1 MSVSTKKSKSSKG
14 GTSRKSV
21 GSSGGISSKDV
32 DDQIRQ
38 PVPSFRRAHL
48 SKKSDVRKLH
58 RLSAPHVESYNYFL
72 DVGLSRGVADIEPYE
87 VDLVDTSREENRGVG
102 HSQGASADTMKF
114 WVENVRISLPT
125 KNQQSGSSSNG
136 SRGPSKSMK
145 LYPRECRELGI
156 MYSAPITGEFCM
168 QFVRRDGYG
177 NELPSGTV
185 LRIPRNFG
193 MMPIMVMSKACHL
206 RGKSPSDLVKL
217 REEQTEFGGY
227 FIVSGIERCV
237 RLLQVPR
244 ANHATCIQRSN
255 YKNRGKL
262 YTDLGCA
269 VRCQRRNGDM
279 STVTNTLHYLTTGG
293 ATLKFVARKQEFLL
307 PVVLVMRALSGG
319 DGCGGMKEGV
329 GGGGSS
335 HGITDEELYRRVV
348 RGDES
353 NTFVRARAEL
363 LLQEASRLGTGMQ
376 SPEECLAFIGS
387 RFRLLSGKANST
399 SDVAIGHYIIN
410 RYVLI
415 HLPSYG
421 DKLEYILFMLRKL
434 YSFAAGECG
443 VDNADSLQNQEILLP
458 GHLLCTFVKEKFEET
473 LQNVRVGVMKEMRV
487 DHAKFLANVAQTK
500 YWTRVVDRYGMVSSG
515 GIGKK
520 VQHFLSTGNIV
531 STTGLD
537 LMQVSGYTVV
547 AEKLNFLRFCA
558 HFRSVHR
565 GQFFMEMKT
574 TAVRKLLPDQWGFL
588 CPVHTP
594 DGGPC
599 GLLSHL
605 ALRCRCVAY
614 PEPTAGGDLEDLND
628 LLISWGVAPKG
639 TGGEPG
645 DGCGTSN
652 FSDLPVMVDGRVIGG
667 APAKL
672 CKSIASQLRSLKV
685 QEKPTVPP
693 TLEVAFI
700 PPATKGGPYPGLFL
714 FTVGARLVR
723 PVLQR
728 ATGRTEYIGPMEQP
742 FMDIACLPED
752 IREGIT
758 THQELD
764 PTNMLSLI
772 ASLTPFS
779 DYNQSPRNMY
789 QCQMGKQT
797 MGTPGHSLPY
807 RADNKLYKIQTP
819 QAPLVQTAVH
829 GEYKMDEYPNGT
841 NAVVAVL
848 SYTGF
853 DMEDAM
859 ILNKSSYERGFGHA
873 AVYKTLRVDLGE
885 EMAQAVSR
893 GADKDKIRLGNK
905 TRRTKVQPENDG
917 DLPTFKYD
925 AVHPNLEEDGLP
937 AVGEWVNEGD
947 SLYCLADDGIGRGY
961 PGKHKEKE
969 RACVQT
975 IRRLDLSGSSGN
987 KRGSA
992 KEANEALSVTL
1003 RFPRNPVIGDKFS
1016 SRHGQKGV
1024 LSILWPQADMPFSES
1039 GISPDIIINPHAF
1052 PSRMTIGMMIES
1064 MAGKSGACHG
1074 MFQDATP
1081 FTFHESGDKIA
1092 VDYFGEQLQAA
1103 GYNYYGSEPLYSGVS
1118 GCLMQADL
1126 YIGVVYYQRLRH
1138 MVSDKY
1144 QVRATGTVNP
1154 LTRQPIKGRKKGG
1167 GIRLGEM
1174 ERDSLLSHGTAFL
1187 LHDRLLNCS
1196 DRHIAYACRR
1206 CGDLLSPAT
1215 ERSAIL
1221 SAGQR
1226 SSDSG
1231 KMLRVFCRNAKCCNA
1246 VRDEAN
1252 DDAVQPIILPY
1263 VYRYL
1268 ANELAAM
1275 NIKMKMNIN

>member
-1 MSVSTKKSKSSKG
+1 
-14 GTSRKSV
+14 
-21 GSSGGISSKDV
+21 
-32 DDQIRQ
+32 
-38 PVPSFRRAHL
+38 
-48 SKKSDVRKLH
+48 
-58 RLSAPHVESYNYFL
+58 
-72 DVGLSRGVADIEPYE
+72 
-87 VDLVDTSREENRGVG
+87 
-102 HSQGASADTMKF
+102 
-114 WVENVRISLPT
+114 
-125 KNQQSGSSSNG
+125 
-136 SRGPSKSMK
+136 
-145 LYPRECRELGI
+145 
-156 MYSAPITGEFCM
+156 
-168 QFVRRDGYG
+168 
-177 NELPSGTV
+177 
-185 LRIPRNFG
+185 
-193 MMPIMVMSKACHL
+193 
-206 RGKSPSDLVKL
+206 
-217 REEQTEFGGY
+217 
-227 FIVSGIERCV
+227 
-237 RLLQVPR
+237 
-244 ANHATCIQRSN
+244 
-255 YKNRGKL
+255 
-262 YTDLGCA
+262 
-269 VRCQRRNGDM
+269 
-279 STVTNTLHYLTTGG
+279 
-293 ATLKFVARKQEFLL
+293 
-307 PVVLVMRALSGG
+307 
-319 DGCGGMKEGV
+319 
-329 GGGGSS
+329 
-335 HGITDEELYRRVV
+335 
-348 RGDES
+348 
-353 NTFVRARAEL
+353 
-363 LLQEASRLGTGMQ
+363 
-376 SPEECLAFIGS
+376 
-387 RFRLLSGKANST
+387 
-399 SDVAIGHYIIN
+399 
-410 RYVLI
+410 
-415 HLPSYG
+415 
-421 DKLEYILFMLRKL
+421 MLRKL
-434 YSFAAGECG
+434 YSFAAGDCG

-458 GHLLCTFVKEKFEET
+458 GHLLSTFVKEKFEESLDNIRKGL
-473 LQNVRVGVMKEMRV
+473 LQEMRV
-487 DHAKFLANVAQTK
+487 DFTKFLGNVSQQKHWTK
-500 YWTRVVDRYGMVSSG
+500 VADRYGMLSSG

-520 VQHFLSTGNIV
+520 VQHFLSTGNII

-537 LMQVSGYTVV
+537 LMQVSGYTIV

-599 GLLSHL
+599 GLLSHM
-605 ALRCRCVAY
+605 ALKCICMARPAVTDA
-614 PEPTAGGDLEDLND
+614 AGMKDLNE
-628 LLISWGVAPKG
+628 LLISWGVIP
-639 TGGEPG
+639 TGVGGDRG
-645 DGCGTSN
+645 DGSTISN
-652 FSDLPVMVDGRVIGG
+652 HSNLPVLLDGRVVG
-667 APAKL
+667 AASVVL
-672 CKSIASQLRSLKV
+672 CKSIAAKLRSLKV
-685 QEKPTVPP
+685 QEPPIVPSK
-693 TLEVAFI
+693 LEVAFI
-700 PPATKGGPYPGLFL
+700 PPGMQGGPYPGLFL
-714 FTVGARLVR
+714 FTIGARVVR

-728 ATGRTEYIGPMEQP
+728 ATGRTEFIGPMEQP

-764 PTNMLSLI
+764 PANMLSLI

-797 MGTPGHSLPY
+797 MGTPCHSLPY

-873 AVYKTLRVDLGE
+873 SVYKTLKVDLGE
-885 EMAQAVSR
+885 EIEQAVQR
-893 GADKDKIRLGNK
+893 GADKDKIRLKNK
-905 TRRTKVQPENDG
+905 TRRVRVEPEND
-917 DLPTFKYD
+917 DDMPTFKHEL
-925 AVHPNLEEDGLP
+925 VHPNLDEDGLP
-937 AVGEWVNEGD
+937 HIGSTVDEGD
-947 SLYCLADDGIGRGY
+947 ALYCLADDEMGRGY

-969 RACVQT
+969 RAYVQN
-975 IRRLDLSGSSGN
+975 IRRLNLSGTSEKKGKGSS
-987 KRGSA
+987 
-992 KEANEALSVTL
+992 KESNDGLSITL
-1003 RFPRNPVIGDKFS
+1003 RFTRNPVIGDKFS

-1024 LSILWPQADMPFSES
+1024 LSILWPQTDMPFSES

-1052 PSRMTIGMMIES
+1052 PSRMTIGMLIES

-1144 QVRATGTVNP
+1144 QVRATGPSNP

-1196 DRHIAYACRR
+1196 DKHIAYACRR

-1215 ERSAIL
+1215 QRSAIL
-1221 SAGQR
+1221 SAGQAQTNAT
-1226 SSDSG
+1226 
-1231 KMLRVFCRNAKCCNA
+1231 KHHLRVYCRNAKCCNA
-1246 VRDEAN
+1246 VREEAN

-1275 NIKMKMNIN
+1275 NIKMKMNIE

>member
-1 MSVSTKKSKSSKG
+1 
-14 GTSRKSV
+14 
-21 GSSGGISSKDV
+21 
-32 DDQIRQ
+32 
-38 PVPSFRRAHL
+38 
-48 SKKSDVRKLH
+48 
-58 RLSAPHVESYNYFL
+58 
-72 DVGLSRGVADIEPYE
+72 
-87 VDLVDTSREENRGVG
+87 
-102 HSQGASADTMKF
+102 
-114 WVENVRISLPT
+114 
-125 KNQQSGSSSNG
+125 
-136 SRGPSKSMK
+136 
-145 LYPRECRELGI
+145 
-156 MYSAPITGEFCM
+156 
-168 QFVRRDGYG
+168 
-177 NELPSGTV
+177 
-185 LRIPRNFG
+185 
-193 MMPIMVMSKACHL
+193 
-206 RGKSPSDLVKL
+206 
-217 REEQTEFGGY
+217 
-227 FIVSGIERCV
+227 
-237 RLLQVPR
+237 
-244 ANHATCIQRSN
+244 
-255 YKNRGKL
+255 
-262 YTDLGCA
+262 
-269 VRCQRRNGDM
+269 
-279 STVTNTLHYLTTGG
+279 
-293 ATLKFVARKQEFLL
+293 
-307 PVVLVMRALSGG
+307 
-319 DGCGGMKEGV
+319 
-329 GGGGSS
+329 
-335 HGITDEELYRRVV
+335 
-348 RGDES
+348 
-353 NTFVRARAEL
+353 
-363 LLQEASRLGTGMQ
+363 
-376 SPEECLAFIGS
+376 
-387 RFRLLSGKANST
+387 
-399 SDVAIGHYIIN
+399 
-410 RYVLI
+410 
-415 HLPSYG
+415 
-421 DKLEYILFMLRKL
+421 MLRKL
-434 YSFAAGECG
+434 YSFAAGDCG

-458 GHLLCTFVKEKFEET
+458 GHLMSAFVKEKFEET
-473 LQNVRVGVMKEMRV
+473 LSNVRQGMMKEMRADYV
-487 DHAKFLANVAQTK
+487 KFANRIHDAK
-500 YWTRVVDRYGMVSSG
+500 WWGRVVDRYGMLSSG
-515 GIGKK
+515 GVGKR
-520 VQHFLSTGNIV
+520 VQHLLSTGNLV

-605 ALRCRCVAY
+605 ALKCLCLAH
-614 PEPTAGGDLEDLND
+614 PAPTEGGALRDLGE
-628 LLISWGVAPKG
+628 LLAEWGVRPSG
-639 TGGEPG
+639 TGGEGG
-645 DGCGTSN
+645 DGRDVPDR
-652 FSDLPVMVDGRVIGG
+652 SDLPVTVDGRVAGG
-667 APAKL
+667 APAGL
-672 CKSIASQLRSLKV
+672 CRSIAARLRALKV
-685 QEKPTVPP
+685 EETPTVPP

-700 PPATKGGPYPGLFL
+700 PPGTKGGPYPGLFL
-714 FTVGARLVR
+714 FTKAARVVR

-728 ATGRTEYIGPMEQP
+728 ATGRTEYVGPMEQP

-752 IREGIT
+752 VREGIT

-764 PTNMLSLI
+764 PANMLSLI

-797 MGTPGHSLPY
+797 MGTPGHSLPH

-829 GEYKMDEYPNGT
+829 SEYKMDEYPNGT

-873 AVYKTLRVDLGE
+873 SVYKTIRVDLGE
-885 EMAQAVSR
+885 EMAQAAAR
-893 GADKDKIRLGNK
+893 GADKDKLRLGNK
-905 TRRTKVQPENDG
+905 TRRTYES
-917 DLPTFKYD
+917 TY
-925 AVHPNLEEDGLP
+925 PNLDGDGLP
-937 AVGEWVNEGD
+937 PVGSWVDEGD
-947 SLYCLADDGIGRGY
+947 ALYCLHDDGPGRGY

-969 RACVQT
+969 RACVQAV
-975 IRRLDLSGSSGN
+975 RRRGGGS
-987 KRGSA
+987 R
-992 KEANEALSVTL
+992 KESNEALGVTL

-1039 GISPDIIINPHAF
+1039 GMSPDIIINPHAF
-1052 PSRMTIGMMIES
+1052 PSRMTIGMLIES

-1174 ERDSLLSHGTAFL
+1174 ERDSLLSHGAAFL

-1196 DRHIAYACRR
+1196 DRHVAYACRR

-1221 SAGQR
+1221 SAGQK
-1226 SSDSG
+1226 SSDATRHR
-1231 KMLRVFCRNAKCCNA
+1231 LRVFCRNAKCCGA
-1246 VRDEAN
+1246 VGDEAN
-1252 DDAVQPIILPY
+1252 DDAVQPIVLPY

-1275 NIKMKMNIN
+1275 NIKMKMNIG